1 MIHAPEAFRARCER
15 ARHDGLRVGFVPTMG
30 ALHEGHLTLAREAR
44 RRVGDGGLVAVSIFV
59 NPTQFGPNE
68 DFSRYPRELDA
79 DVARCATAGVD
90 VVFAPAADEMY
101 PPGDQTRVRVPR
113 VAEPFCGP
121 HRPGHFEGVATVVA
135 RLFSL
140 SGACVA
146 VFGRKD
152 YQQWRLLDRMARDL
166 FMPVEVVGHSTVREP
181 DGLAMSS
188 RNRYLSAVDRA
199 RALVVPEA
207 LTRAV
212 NAYARGERHVE
223 TLRSLAEE
231 HLRARCDSIDYVD
244 LREPVDLDALPA
256 TLASEQ
262 RAVLATAV
270 RIGATRLIDNVVL
283 GEEPA
288 PISAL
293 Q

>member
-1 MIHAPEAFRARCER
+1 M
-15 ARHDGLRVGFVPTMG
+15 GFVPTMG
-30 ALHEGHLTLAREAR
+30 ALHQGHLTLAREAR
-44 RRVGDGGLVAVSIFV
+44 ERVGDGGIVAVSIFV

-68 DFSRYPRELDA
+68 DFSRYPRELEV
-79 DVARCATAGVD
+79 DVARCASAGVD
-90 VVFAPAADEMY
+90 VVFAPAADAMY

-121 HRPGHFEGVATVVA
+121 HRPGHFEGVATVVT
-135 RLFSL
+135 RLFAL

-166 FMPVEVVGHSTVREP
+166 FLPVEVVGHATVREP

-188 RNRYLSAVDRA
+188 RNRYLSPADRERA
-199 RALVVPEA
+199 RAVPEA
-207 LTRAV
+207 FSLAVRAD
-212 NAYARGERHVE
+212 ARGERSVT
-223 TLRSLAEE
+223 TLQSIAED

-244 LREPVDLDALPA
+244 LREPVDLEPLPEELDAA
-256 TLASEQ
+256 T
-262 RAVLATAV
+262 RAVLAVAV
-270 RIGATRLIDNVVL
+270 RVGATRLIDNVVL

-288 PISAL
+288 PITA
-293 Q
+293 